1 MRRRHLGRAI
11 VGSACL
17 LVSGAL
23 WAGSVEVSPVIASL
37 SAQHAIE
44 AFTVRNE
51 GQAPVTVQVSLM
63 KWDQVKGKDVLVPTD
78 ELLSTPPLFS
88 VAPGQS
94 QIVRVGAMHVTPS
107 NEEVAYR
114 MFLTEVPP
122 PPEPG
127 FRGLAVTLRLSIPI
141 FVEPAKTQSP
151 QLAWR
156 VTSGPNGGALVDV
169 TNSGTLHAKV
179 LAFSLRDKETKGVVR
194 QDTSQ
199 YVLANKHAQW
209 GFASFQPIRPGD
221 HVELDARTDA
231 GEVTADLVVQ
241 PQ

>member
-1 MRRRHLGRAI
+1 MRRRHFGRA
-11 VGSACL
+11 VAGSACL
-17 LVSGAL
+17 LLSGAL

-37 SAQHAIE
+37 SANHAIE

-51 GQAPVTVQVSLM
+51 GQLPVTVQVSLM
-63 KWDQVKGKDVLVPTD
+63 KWDQVQGKDVLTPTE

-94 QIVRVGAMHVTPS
+94 QILRVGAMHVTPRDG
-107 NEEVAYR
+107 EIAYR

-122 PPEPG
+122 PPQPG
-127 FRGLAVTLRLSIPI
+127 FRGLSVTLRLSIPI
-141 FVEPAKTQSP
+141 FIEPAKTRSP

-156 VTSGPNGGALVDV
+156 VMPRADGGALVDV
-169 TNSGTLHAKV
+169 ANSGTIHAKI
-179 LAFSLRDKETKGVVR
+179 LAFSLRDKESKGVVR

-199 YVLANKHAQW
+199 YVLANNHSQW
-209 GFASFQPIRPGD
+209 SFASFQAVRPGD
-221 HVELDARTDA
+221 HVALDAMTDT